1 MVNIDSVIHKL
12 ESLDPHNE
20 EHFIVIS
27 AIADLEQLKRDVDA
41 LKHVLVRM
49 DGWLKERHLVGLM
62 PDELALLD

>member
-12 ESLDPHNE
+12 KSLDPHNE
-20 EHFIVIS
+20 EHCIVIS
-27 AIADLEQLKRDVDA
+27 AIADLEQLKLDVDK
-41 LKHVLVRM
+41 LKQVLVRM